1 MQDYRKLK
9 VWQKSHEFVLKIYK
23 ATSSFPREEIYS
35 LVNQIRRAAVSIPSN
50 ISEGCGRSGNK
61 ELKHFMSIAM
71 GSANEVKYQLLLSKD
86 LGYISTESYSCLDGE
101 ITEIRKM
108 LASYIKRI
116 EETK

>member
-1 MQDYRKLK
+1 MQDYQKLK

-23 ATSSFPREEIYS
+23 VTSSFPREEIYA
-35 LVNQIRRAAVSIPSN
+35 LVSQIRRAAVSIPSN
-50 ISEGCGRSGNK
+50 ISEGCGRSGNR

-71 GSANEVKYQLLLSKD
+71 GSATEVKYQLMLSKD
-86 LGYISTESYSCLDGE
+86 LGYIPTGDYNKLNDEVV
-101 ITEIRKM
+101 EIRKM